1 VLGLVRLVGR
11 TGLKQPM
18 RDLSTRS
25 TRPTVSILYTVR
37 RDAAGATGRAAPA
50 PPRGQIDPSV
60 LRRVRSGRARST
72 ADCSL
77 HRTERAWQAGGRPI
91 TDADA
96 ASTRANGRTHSLPP
110 LRRAPR
116 PNPTLRTPP
125 PSPPAATSPLPLRQS
140 PPRGGSSLK
149 SFPPLPP
156 GPRRRRLGPR
166 HRAIVGSRAQ
176 LIWSAR
182 RGCRGA
188 RSRSRPRV
196 VWGVGGGSAARV
208 IRSMPEI

>member
-1 VLGLVRLVGR
+1 MFVLGLVRLVGR

-77 HRTERAWQAGGRPI
+77 HRTERAWQAGGRAI

-96 ASTRANGRTHSLPP
+96 DAASPRANGRTHSLPP
-110 LRRAPR
+110 FVVLYG
-116 PNPTLRTPP
+116 PTQPYAL
-125 PSPPAATSPLPLRQS
+125 PSPLPPAATSPLPLRQS

-149 SFPPLPP
+149 SFP
-156 GPRRRRLGPR
+156 
-166 HRAIVGSRAQ
+166 Q
-176 LIWSAR
+176 AR
-182 RGCRGA
+182 GGA
-188 RSRSRPRV
+188 
-196 VWGVGGGSAARV
+196 GSAPV
-208 IRSMPEI
+208 IALL